1 MTYRDVATVLA
12 LLDGWGRGRVH
23 FRDGDLEVDAFV
35 VESAG
40 TPAPARTLS
49 ISSPSVGLF
58 HAARAGRVAGEP
70 IEAGTIVGHVVALDR
85 STPVTSDAAGR
96 LVEVLVGDGEF
107 VEYGQPVAV
116 IAL

>member
-12 LLDGWGRGRVH
+12 LLDGWPRGRIH
-23 FRDGDLEVDAFV
+23 FRDGELEVDAFV

-40 TPAPARTLS
+40 TPAPARMLS
-49 ISSPSVGLF
+49 ISSPCVGLF

-70 IEAGTIVGHVVALDR
+70 IEEGTIVGHVVALGR

-107 VEYGQPVAV
+107 VEYGQPLAV
-116 IAL
+116 IAP